1 MKATLSAI
9 ALGAMLAC
17 TCGGAL
23 AQFTATTTQQGIGN
37 TAYTEQISSNDFRI
51 SATIEQIG
59 NNTRAGDPVT
69 KTPGIFQRP
78 VTGAARPEA
87 AIRQRGDEN
96 TASIVQDQ
104 MIVPDVRAL
113 IEQVGNNNTAA
124 ITQDVAQGV
133 SASLNQNG
141 HHNVARVQQLGFG
154 DRGGARG
161 TQNGSENFLSITQ
174 ENNTLS
180 SGVGIQNGY
189 GNSATIYLSGFASFG
204 NVEQDGSMNTAT
216 ITIQD
221 VEDTISSVRQLGT
234 GNTATTTQ
242 LTTFFTSSSDILQD
256 GNNNLA
262 TVRQV
267 FGANDALIAQIGDNN
282 SATVMQTGISGV
294 SDRNSAYIRQV
305 GDGFVASI
313 TQSGSG
319 NQAGIYQH

>member
-1 MKATLSAI
+1 MQAKLSAI
-9 ALGAMLAC
+9 GLGALLAC
-17 TCGGAL
+17 ACGGAL
-23 AQFTATTTQQGIGN
+23 AQITATTTQQGIGN
-37 TAYTEQISSNDFRI
+37 TAYTEQISTTDFGI

-59 NNTRAGDPVT
+59 NNNRAGDPVT

-78 VTGAARPEA
+78 VTGAARLEA

-96 TASIVQDQ
+96 TASIVQERN
-104 MIVPDVRAL
+104 IFPDVTAL

-133 SASLNQNG
+133 NASLNQNG
-141 HHNVARVQQLGFG
+141 HHNVARVQQLSFG

-161 TQNGSENFLSITQ
+161 IQNGSENFLSITQ

-180 SGVGIQNGY
+180 SGVGIQNGFR
-189 GNSATIYLSGFASFG
+189 NSGTIYLSGFESFG

-216 ITIQD
+216 ITIRD
-221 VEDTISSVRQLGT
+221 VEDTTSSVRQLGT

-242 LTTFFTSSSDILQD
+242 LTTFFGSSSDVFQD

-262 TVRQV
+262 TVRQA

-282 SATVMQTGISGV
+282 SATVMQTGAPSP

-305 GDGFVASI
+305 GDGLVASI
-313 TQSGSG
+313 TQSGAG